1 MPLRLL
7 FLLTTA
13 LAFFLGLMYLNTA
26 PIQVTLY
33 PGFTQTASVS
43 VFALGAYSLGV
54 VSVFLLYLYDTLVS
68 AMVSMKE
75 AAIERKMQRARALC
89 EAGRDKIIIQSW
101 REAEQLFN
109 KALTLAPDSVPAM
122 IALGDLKR
130 EGGEVAEAIR
140 LHSRALAVDPES
152 LAAGLSLAEDFIR
165 QCSPGPALNVLRDVR
180 QIAGRSLPPLIRM
193 RDIYA
198 GTGSYADALEVQKEI
213 VALVSGERAVKER
226 GLTAYFYTRIA
237 EGHFSRNEFG
247 DAVDGYHS
255 AIRTDDAYEP
265 AYLKL
270 AHTLARVGRDSEAVT
285 ALRKGFGSTLSRL
298 ILKALVAALLQSGD
312 VKAAEKEITQA
323 MSSIPDEPS
332 LNLLLAGVHIRAGD
346 YPAARRELEK
356 VGDNLSGSVLY
367 HLTEAKV
374 RHAENNVDWALMAL
388 DKAYLAASETMFAPD
403 SA

>member
-7 FLLTTA
+7 FLLTVA

-33 PGFTQTASVS
+33 PGFTQTASVAI
-43 VFALGAYSLGV
+43 FALGAYCLGV
-54 VSVFLLYLYDTLVS
+54 ASVFLLYSYDAVAQGIS
-68 AMVSMKE
+68 SMKE
-75 AAIERKMQRARALC
+75 AAIARKMERARALC

-109 KALTLAPDSVPAM
+109 KALALAPDSVPAM

-130 EGGEVAEAIR
+130 EGGEVAEAVQ

-152 LAAGLSLAEDFIR
+152 FAAGLSLAEDFIR
-165 QCSPGPALNVLRDVR
+165 QGAVAPALNVLRDVR
-180 QIAGRSLPPLIRM
+180 QVAGRSLPPLIRM

-198 GTGSYADALEVQKEI
+198 GTGSYAEALETQKEI
-213 VALVSGERAVKER
+213 VALVSGDRAVKER

-237 EGHFSRNEFG
+237 EGHFSRSEFG
-247 DAVDGYHS
+247 DAVDGYTA
-255 AIRTDDAYEP
+255 AIRADETYEP

-270 AHTLARVGRDSEAVT
+270 AHTLTRIGRESEAV
-285 ALRKGFGSTLSRL
+285 AVLRKGFGATRSPL
-298 ILKALVAALLQSGD
+298 ILKSLVGALLQSGD

-323 MSSIPDEPS
+323 MLSIPDEPA
-332 LNLLLAGVHIRAGD
+332 LNLLLAGAHIRAGD
-346 YPAARRELEK
+346 YPSARRELEK

-367 HLTEAKV
+367 HLTEAKI

-403 SA
+403 SV